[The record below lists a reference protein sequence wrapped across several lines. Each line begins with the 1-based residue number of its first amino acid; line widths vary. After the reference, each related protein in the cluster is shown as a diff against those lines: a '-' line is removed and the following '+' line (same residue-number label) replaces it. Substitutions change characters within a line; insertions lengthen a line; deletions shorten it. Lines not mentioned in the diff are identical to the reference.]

1 MTQET
6 RTAQQTNTA
15 SGENAPGTNRSVVS
29 TESRQASPHNGAI
42 HPALEIAKL
51 RSVRCQDLTISPN
64 ISREL
69 RIQLASH
76 IPLLQRHS
84 HLTEAAIKTIITSN
98 PPCVYESPKDR
109 LAYVFGNLRSWE
121 LSQWLPPKYR
131 IPALVFHGLNR
142 GDIETICIQV
152 ELLNYVTCGLEARS
166 APDVCES
173 LRLTLKNRNPDLLGA
188 LSPMFVHKK
197 LFLSALGMSRNSA
210 SKAEKL

>member
-6 RTAQQTNTA
+6 STAQQTNTA
-15 SGENAPGTNRSVVS
+15 SGENAPGINRSVVS
-29 TESRQASPHNGAI
+29 TESRQASPQNGAT
-42 HPALEIAKL
+42 HPTLEIAKL

-84 HLTEAAIKTIITSN
+84 HLTEAAIKTIIISN
-98 PPCVYESPKDR
+98 PPCVYESQKDR
-109 LAYVFGNLRSWE
+109 MAYVFGNLRSWE
-121 LSQWLPPKYR
+121 LSQWLPPKSR

-142 GDIETICIQV
+142 GDIESICIQL

-173 LRLTLKNRNPDLLGA
+173 LRLILKKRNPNLLGA

-197 LFLSALGMSRNSA
+197 LFLNALGMSRNSA